1 LPAVSP
7 LQAYFTQNN
16 ISPAADNAAVIQ
28 AMQHHLAAQK
38 FSGKAEDAR
47 QDRDNLWKP
56 IAGQLRGI
64 GAFLIKLYGDN
75 TKEAGEWG
83 FIVDDNKRAPKLRT
97 TKLMAGGEIYNKS
110 VTIGGTFT
118 NLGKTVL
125 IIYKGRKGSALFITV
140 QPGEVI
146 TIPKGFSVITIVN
159 NSSITEGRF
168 SLNCF

>member
-1 LPAVSP
+1 

-28 AMQHHLAAQK
+28 ALQHHLAAQK

-56 IAGQLRGI
+56 IVAQLRGI

-75 TKEAGEWG
+75 TKAAGEWG

-97 TKLMAGGEIYNKS
+97 TKLMAGGEIFLKGVMIN
-110 VTIGGTFT
+110 GELT
-118 NLGKTVL
+118 NTGKTIL
-125 IIYKGRKGSALFITV
+125 NLYPANRSSGSAISI

-146 TIPKGFSVITIVN
+146 TVPKGFSALTIIN
-159 NSSITEGRF
+159 TSSLTTGSF
-168 SLNCF
+168 SLFMHK